1 MSAVFSW
8 KDLDVEWEKVERVS
22 TLVEAALDTR
32 REDAETLAKA
42 RRLEHFYPFL
52 VKR

>member
-1 MSAVFSW
+1 MAFFSL

-22 TLVEAALDTR
+22 TLVEAALDLR
-32 REDAETLAKA
+32 REDSEILAKA

-52 VKR
+52 VRH